1 MLCKVTHCAGC
12 VSAITRL
19 RVFKSLVE
27 TPRKHHLFA
36 QLSCVRRSYISDHN
50 HYLSRLLV
58 HAYGSTEGARI
69 SNGQDLIE

>member
-12 VSAITRL
+12 VSANTRL

-36 QLSCVRRSYISDHN
+36 QLSCVRRSYIAIIIIICHV
-50 HYLSRLLV
+50 LLECTL
-58 HAYGSTEGARI
+58 TEALKVLELVM
-69 SNGQDLIE
+69 DKT